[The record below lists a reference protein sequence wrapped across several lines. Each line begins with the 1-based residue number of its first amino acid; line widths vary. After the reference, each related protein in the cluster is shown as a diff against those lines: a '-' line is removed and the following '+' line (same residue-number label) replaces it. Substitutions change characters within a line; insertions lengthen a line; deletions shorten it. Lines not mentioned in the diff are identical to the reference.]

1 MAKRDNLRQND
12 DSRSGGSP
20 LGGHLLSDT
29 MKGIFKGGAF
39 LFNRH
44 MGRTKDGASFDQ
56 EDDYSSYLSPSN
68 DGLLLDGNKLC
79 LSERDSMQNACV
91 VARIG
96 AGKTSRYIIP
106 NVLAKDRSN
115 CSIVVNDPKGEVFE
129 ATSGHMQRSGFN
141 VVVIDPERL
150 DYSSHFNPF
159 SEARNEI
166 EIEQVAEIL
175 VRSGSSSR
183 GGKDDFWVQ
192 GAVRFASLFIKCLK
206 IAGKTNPEF
215 YNLHNLH
222 YLFQNFGE
230 DGRNLD
236 EFMIKYATNPEDPLD
251 DSLWNEWQGA
261 LTGNKEGVQ
270 SFILN
275 AITSLRSLSNKNI
288 ALLTSYSDINL
299 EDIKEKKTII
309 YMITPA
315 QHAEYYSFLTSLFFR
330 SVFNACMRNLPG
342 RRTLPVY
349 ILYDE
354 FGHSTIPNFASTA
367 NTIRGYGVS
376 ISIVL
381 QSISQLSARYG
392 AEYANSIQGGF
403 NTYLTYAGA
412 DPETAEF
419 FERIAGR
426 VRERQRNQFLDHM
439 EQYQEYNLINAGEV
453 RTISSDQALII
464 SGNRQPIK
472 VETTPYFNNWSMK
485 RHAKKGRARL
495 PLPDNSRNRLQYVEL
510 S

>member
-1 MAKRDNLRQND
+1 M
-12 DSRSGGSP
+12 
-20 LGGHLLSDT
+20 SDT

-39 LFNRH
+39 LFQRHLNRS
-44 MGRTKDGASFDQ
+44 KDGASFDQ
-56 EDDYSSYLSPSN
+56 EEGYSGYLSHSN
-68 DGLLLDGNKLC
+68 KGLLLDGNELHLTEK
-79 LSERDSMQNACV
+79 DSIQNVCV
-91 VARIG
+91 MARIG

-115 CSIVVNDPKGEVFE
+115 CSIVINDPKGEVFE

-141 VVVIDPERL
+141 IVVIDPERP

-159 SEARNEI
+159 SEARDEI

-175 VRSGSSSR
+175 VRSGSPSQS
-183 GGKDDFWVQ
+183 GKDDFWIQ
-192 GAVRFASLFIKCLK
+192 GAIRFASLFIKCLK
-206 IAGKTNPEF
+206 NAGKTNPEV
-215 YNLHNLH
+215 YNLHNLY

-230 DGRNLD
+230 DGRDLV
-236 EFMIKYATNPEDPLD
+236 EFMIKYSTNPEDPLD
-251 DSLWNEWQGA
+251 ESLWNEWQGA
-261 LTGNKEGVQ
+261 LTGNPEGIQ

-275 AITSLRSLSNKNI
+275 AITALRSLSNKNI

-299 EDIKEKKTII
+299 EDIRKKKTII

-330 SVFNACMRNLPG
+330 SVFNACMRKMPD

-354 FGHSTIPNFASTA
+354 FGHSTIPNFVSTA

-376 ISIVL
+376 LSIVL

-392 AEYANSIQGGF
+392 RDYANSIQGGF

-412 DPETAEF
+412 DPETAKF
-419 FERIAGR
+419 FERVAGR
-426 VRERQRNQFLDHM
+426 VREWQKEHYFNHV
-439 EQYQEYNLINAGEV
+439 EHYKEYNLINAGEV
-453 RTISSDQALII
+453 RTISSDQALIV

-472 VETTPYFNNWSMK
+472 IETTSYFNNWTMK
-485 RHAKKGRARL
+485 RHSKQEPARL
-495 PLPDNSRNRLQYVEL
+495 QHPNSSNRLKYVDL
-510 S
+510 SK